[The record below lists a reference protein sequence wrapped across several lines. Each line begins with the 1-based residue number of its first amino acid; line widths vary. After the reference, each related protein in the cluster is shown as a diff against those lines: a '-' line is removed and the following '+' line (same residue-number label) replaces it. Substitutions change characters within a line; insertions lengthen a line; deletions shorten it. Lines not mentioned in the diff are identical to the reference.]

1 MFLQFGYEPDH
12 LSIRR
17 ALSCLA
23 TTRLIP
29 VISLMAVFVAP
40 AFAQRDVPLT
50 IAEAEDLALSAEPG
64 QQALVERANALEEQA
79 IVAGALPDPVLRLGL
94 NNYPI
99 ESGNFSTEGM
109 THAAVG
115 YRQMFPRGKTRSLD
129 TRRYEFLASDMN
141 QQAGARAYDVLEAT
155 RIAWLDLFY
164 WGKAHALVT
173 ESRPFFDD
181 LVTIT
186 RSLYAV
192 GRSNQQDVLR
202 AELELSRLDDR
213 LINIE
218 RRRALARA
226 SLGRW
231 IGTDASREVAD
242 KLPTWADPPPLEAL
256 QQTLPQHPSLQ
267 AADARIF
274 ARDNGVELAEQR
286 SRPGW
291 ALDIGYSYREGN
303 LPTGE
308 PRSDFVSL
316 GVTVDMPFFRKK
328 SVDSTL
334 SAALSERSAA
344 RSDKERLLRAMDS
357 ELQGVLARW
366 QELNRRLALYEK
378 RMLGQASDNAQA
390 SLLAYQSDDG
400 DFADVMRG
408 YIVDLNTRIEFVR
421 LQVEREQSFAMLAN
435 LGGLPR

>member
-1 MFLQFGYEPDH
+1 MLFQFGYEPDY
-12 LSIRR
+12 LSIRK
-17 ALSCLA
+17 APSCPA
-23 TTRLIP
+23 ITR
-29 VISLMAVFVAP
+29 VFAVVVLMAVFVAP
-40 AFAQRDVPLT
+40 AFAQREVPLT

-64 QQALVERANALEEQA
+64 QQAFFDRANALEEQA
-79 IVAGALPDPVLRLGL
+79 VVAGALPDPVLRLGL

-129 TRRYEFLASDMN
+129 TRRYELLASDMN
-141 QQAGARAYDVLEAT
+141 QQAGARAYDVLAAT
-155 RIAWLDLFY
+155 RVAWLDLYY

-218 RRRALARA
+218 RQRALARA
-226 SLGRW
+226 SLARW
-231 IGTDASREVAD
+231 IGTDARRQVAD
-242 KLPTWADPPPLEAL
+242 KLPTWADPPPLEVLRQAL
-256 QQTLPQHPSLQ
+256 SQHPALQ
-267 AADARIF
+267 AADARIM
-274 ARDNGVELAEQR
+274 ARDAGVEIADQR

-291 ALDIGYSYREGN
+291 ALDVGYSYREGSLAN
-303 LPTGE
+303 GE
-308 PRSDFVSL
+308 PRSDFISL
-316 GVTVDMPFFRKK
+316 GVTVDMPIFRKK

-334 SAALSERSAA
+334 SAALAERSAA

-357 ELQGVLARW
+357 ELQGEFARW
-366 QELNRRLALYEK
+366 QELNRRLALYEE
-378 RMLGQASDNAQA
+378 RMLGQASETAQA

-421 LQVEREQSFAMLAN
+421 LQVEREQSFAVLAN